1 MRVHAVIGEEGGSA
15 RGRTPRGF
23 TLLEVL
29 VVLLVIGLLAAL
41 VGPQIVGRVSDA
53 RATAARTQM
62 QLLGLALDNYRLD
75 NGSYP
80 TTDQGL
86 PALRARPRRGPA
98 PINWR
103 GPYLKGDVPL
113 DPWGRPYAYRSP
125 GERNPAGYDLVTLGR
140 DGTSGG
146 EGEDADIMTP

>member
-1 MRVHAVIGEEGGSA
+1 MAMTARRVGGSRRA
-15 RGRTPRGF
+15 F

-41 VGPQIVGRVSDA
+41 VGPQIVGRVSEA

-62 QLLGLALDNYRLD
+62 ELFSLALDNYRLD
-75 NGSYP
+75 NGGYP
-80 TTDQGL
+80 TTEQGL
-86 PALRARPRRGPA
+86 AALRERPRRGPA

-103 GPYLKGDVPL
+103 GPYLRKEVPL
-113 DPWGRPYAYRSP
+113 DPWGRPYGYRSP
-125 GERNPAGYDLVTLGR
+125 GEKNPTGYDLVTLGR

-146 EGEDADIMTP
+146 AGEDADLVTP